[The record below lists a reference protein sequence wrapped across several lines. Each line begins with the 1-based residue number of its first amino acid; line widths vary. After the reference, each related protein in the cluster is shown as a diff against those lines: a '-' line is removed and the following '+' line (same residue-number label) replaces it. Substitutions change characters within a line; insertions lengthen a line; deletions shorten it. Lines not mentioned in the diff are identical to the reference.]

1 MKRIFLYVFIIA
13 VLAMAA
19 CQAQNAAS
27 SEDLVTENES
37 AVESQAEQ
45 TGELS
50 AEDTIRRFFE
60 CFNNRDAVAINAL
73 MEAGR
78 SMTLPQEESATL
90 KLKSCT
96 ELQSDGEASVVEAV
110 FNVEL
115 DERRMSS
122 FDEGEYTWRFELSKG
137 SDGIWRIANYGV

>member
-19 CQAQNAAS
+19 CQTQDIAP
-27 SEDLVTENES
+27 SEDLVSENKT
-37 AVESQAEQ
+37 AVESQTEQ

-60 CFNNRDAVAINAL
+60 CFNSRDADAINAL

-90 KLKSCT
+90 TLKSCT

>member
-1 MKRIFLYVFIIA
+1 MKRIFLCVFIIT

-19 CQAQNAAS
+19 CQAQDAAP
-27 SEDLVTENES
+27 SEDVVTENETV
-37 AVESQAEQ
+37 VESQAEQ

-60 CFNNRDAVAINAL
+60 CFNNRDADAINAL

-78 SMTLPQEESATL
+78 SMTLPQEEFATL
-90 KLKSCT
+90 TLKSCT

-110 FNVEL
+110 FEVEL
-115 DERRMSS
+115 DERQMSS
-122 FDEGEYTWRFELSKG
+122 FDEGEYTWRFELAKG

>member
-1 MKRIFLYVFIIA
+1 MKRIFLC
-13 VLAMAA
+13 VLTAALLALAA
-19 CQAQNAAS
+19 CQAQNAAP
-27 SEDLVTENES
+27 SEDLITGNETV
-37 AVESQAEQ
+37 VESQAEE

-60 CFNNRDAVAINAL
+60 YFNNRDADAINAL

-90 KLKSCT
+90 TLKSCT

-110 FNVEL
+110 FVVKL
-115 DERRMSS
+115 DERKMSS
-122 FDEGEYTWRFELSKG
+122 FDEGEYTWRFELAKG